1 MSARRSALALALGS
15 ALIAAAPG
23 HLAPHAHAQ
32 EELPP
37 VSYICPMPSDADV
50 LEDKPGIC
58 PICKME
64 LIPARIDLAY
74 SCITHP
80 AIMRSAPGT
89 CPLDRR
95 DLVRVN
101 VEVHWTCAA
110 TPNDRLIEP
119 GTCPDGTP
127 RKKEMKVR
135 AHGDHN
141 PRHGGQFFMAED
153 KWHHLEGTHPRG
165 GLFRM
170 YFYDNFTQPIDGKGF
185 TGRAIVRDANN
196 KEVASFNLKASRDG
210 KTLDAQIKNDALP
223 LRITARV
230 RFKKETNEQQFD
242 FVFPEYSKDIPA
254 PAKPNTAAT
263 TAAKQPPPAA
273 APAPAASPTP
283 APEMS
288 PSPAAQTPPADVQTP
303 APAPAGSSVEFM
315 PPSIVQEEVLPST
328 LPELLALLDERGREA
343 EQLIK
348 DGVFAQVYVPA
359 MSGKNI
365 ALALENFVTSLPN
378 RQRAQAADALRR
390 AVVAAWKL
398 DMAGDIGNRDD
409 LMAAYSLFAAAVSDI
424 KAVYGA
430 R

>member
-1 MSARRSALALALGS
+1 
-15 ALIAAAPG
+15 
-23 HLAPHAHAQ
+23 
-32 EELPP
+32 
-37 VSYICPMPSDADV
+37 
-50 LEDKPGIC
+50 
-58 PICKME
+58 
-64 LIPARIDLAY
+64 
-74 SCITHP
+74 
-80 AIMRSAPGT
+80 
-89 CPLDRR
+89 
-95 DLVRVN
+95 
-101 VEVHWTCAA
+101 
-110 TPNDRLIEP
+110 
-119 GTCPDGTP
+119 
-127 RKKEMKVR
+127 
-135 AHGDHN
+135 
-141 PRHGGQFFMAED
+141 
-153 KWHHLEGTHPRG
+153 
-165 GLFRM
+165 
-170 YFYDNFTQPIDGKGF
+170 
-185 TGRAIVRDANN
+185 
-196 KEVASFNLKASRDG
+196 
-210 KTLDAQIKNDALP
+210 
-223 LRITARV
+223 
-230 RFKKETNEQQFD
+230 
-242 FVFPEYSKDIPA
+242 
-254 PAKPNTAAT
+254 
-263 TAAKQPPPAA
+263 
-273 APAPAASPTP
+273 
-283 APEMS
+283 MS